1 MKLQEMVPAS
11 WREKLSTELSKPY
24 IGQLESYL
32 STEYA
37 NETVYPPQAE
47 IFSAFEMVGYDDV
60 RVLLF
65 GQDPY
70 HGPGEAHGLSFSV
83 KPGIAIPPSL
93 RNIYKEMQSDVG
105 ITPPKSG
112 YLAPWASQGV
122 MMLNAVL
129 TVRHKSPNSHQKQG
143 WEKFTDAVLRVL
155 NERTDPMVVIL
166 WGGKAQAKAKLI
178 NQDRHFVLTG
188 AHPSPLSAH
197 NGFFG
202 SKPFSAINAKLQE
215 WGKPPIDW
223 QI

>member
-1 MKLQEMVPAS
+1 MNLREMVPAS
-11 WREKLSTELSKPY
+11 WRSKLSAEFDKPY
-24 IGQLESYL
+24 FSQLETYL
-32 STEYA
+32 TSEYA
-37 NETVYPPQAE
+37 SETVYPPQAE
-47 IFSAFEMVGYDDV
+47 IFSAFELVKYDDV

-83 KPGIAIPPSL
+83 KPGITIPPSL

-112 YLAPWASQGV
+112 YLLPWAQQGV

-143 WEKFTDAVLRVL
+143 WEKFTDAVLKKL
-155 NERTDPMVVIL
+155 NERQDPMVVIL
-166 WGGKAQAKAKLI
+166 WGGKAQAKAKYI
-178 NQDRHFVLTG
+178 DQKRHFVLTG

-215 WGKPPIDW
+215 WGKAPIDW